1 MKKLFLGTDVG
12 STTVKIV
19 CLDEENNVLYSVYQR
34 HFSNVRETSKELFED
49 FFAYIEKR
57 FNEEISFK
65 ISVTGS
71 GGMGVAKWI
80 DVDFVQEVIA
90 CIKAI
95 ETVIPETDVA
105 IELGGEDAKITYL
118 KNGME
123 QRMNGSCAGGTG
135 AFVDQIASLLDTDAM
150 GLNELAKGYD
160 TIYPIASR
168 CGVFAKT
175 DIQPLVNEGVK
186 KENIA
191 VSVFQA
197 VVNQT
202 ITGLACGKKI
212 TGKVAFLGGPLFF
225 LSELRKRFIETLK
238 LEKEDIIFPENSQLF
253 VARGACILS
262 RENKKEFTLKELKE
276 KIAILDNKGLPETM
290 TLPPLFANEEEEKEF
305 FQRHEKEKIEKID
318 IENYSGDA
326 YLGIDA
332 GSTTIKLVLI
342 SENNEILYSHYSHNK
357 GNPLDNILNNLG
369 DLYSKMGDRVTIKG
383 SCVTGYGENLIKSAL
398 KVDMGIVETMA
409 HYRGAKHFSPDVD
422 FILDIGGQD
431 MKCLKI
437 KDGVITS
444 ILLNEACSSGCG
456 SFLETFAG
464 SLGLSIQEFAE
475 LGMKSKSPSDLGTR
489 CTVFMNSKVKQ
500 AQKDGADVG
509 DISAGLS
516 YSVVKN
522 TLFKVI
528 KMKNKEELG
537 QKIVVQGGTF
547 LNNCVLRAFELISE
561 RDVVRPNIAGLMGA
575 FGASL
580 LAKEYAKENNL
591 EKSSLLSLQ
600 DINGF
605 STTTNLT
612 RCGICGNNCLLT
624 IHKFQ
629 NGERFI
635 SGNRCERPLGNKKKE
650 DVPNMFEYKYN
661 RLFNYTPLEP
671 SKATRGEIG
680 IPRVLN
686 IYDSYPFWFTL
697 LTKLGFRVIISDDSS
712 KKLYEKGMDTI
723 SSDSICYPAK
733 MVHGHIINLIEKGIK
748 TIFYPCV
755 IFEEKESKKAQNQ
768 FNCPIVISYPEVIK
782 NNLDILKEKKV
793 EMMIPFFSMASK
805 EVLYKTV
812 SEEFKKYGV
821 SRKEAEIAVDAAW
834 EERYNFRRDMQNKA
848 KEVMDYLEKTGKT
861 GIVVCG
867 RPYHNDK
874 EIHHGIPNI
883 INSFG
888 IAVLTGDAV
897 ASLTELEEGL
907 RVIDQWTYHSR
918 LYRAATFVGKH
929 PNLELVE
936 LNSFSCGLDAVTTDQ
951 VEEILSNYGK
961 VHTILK
967 IDEVS
972 NMGAVKIRIRSLLA
986 ALADKKRAL
995 KKIVKKKI
1003 EYRKNQFTKK
1013 MKEEYTIL
1021 APQMSPIHFGLIKD
1035 AFKSEGYNLEIL
1047 EETKEALNTGLQY
1060 VNNDACYPSI
1070 LVIGELI
1077 QALKSGKYDVNRTA
1091 VMISQTGGSCRA
1103 TNYVGFLKKALRD
1116 SGFANVPV
1124 LSLNAVGYEKQEGFK
1139 LTPKLIHKT
1148 MMAVSYGDIL
1158 MKLLYHIRPYET
1170 IKGITNKIF
1179 DRWYEDVKPNIRNGK
1194 LLQFRNNLNRIVDEF
1209 SYIKTTGEQKIRVGV
1224 VGEILVKF
1232 SPFANNHIVDFIES
1246 EGGEARTS
1254 SLMSFINYCIY
1265 SDNFLK
1271 ERFKGKMATLQTKA
1285 ALALTGFY
1293 TGFVNR
1299 ALARCE
1305 RFKKEDFIGNIADKT
1320 SKFIS
1325 IGHQSGEGWFLMG
1338 EMIELIEHGVPNI
1351 VCVQPFG
1358 CLPNH
1363 ITGKGM
1369 IKRLKESYSYSNI
1382 VSIDYDPA
1390 YSEVNQIN
1398 RIKLMLSVAKKN
1410 LLENKK

>member
-1 MKKLFLGTDVG
+1 MKKLFVGTDVG

-19 CLDEENNVLYSVYQR
+19 CLDEADNVIYSVYQR
-34 HFSNVRETSKELFED
+34 HFSNVRETSKKLFED
-49 FFAYIEKR
+49 FFACIEKTYGTDV
-57 FNEEISFK
+57 NFK
-65 ISVTGS
+65 ISITGS
-71 GGMGVAKWI
+71 GGLGVSKWI

-118 KNGME
+118 KNDME

-135 AFVDQIASLLDTDAM
+135 AFVDQIASLLDTDAL

-175 DIQPLVNEGVK
+175 DIQPLINEGVR

-225 LSELRKRFIETLK
+225 LSELRKRFIEILK
-238 LEKEDIIFPENSQLF
+238 LTPKNIIFPEDSQLF
-253 VARGACILS
+253 VAQGACILS
-262 RENKKEFTLKELKE
+262 KENTREFSFEELK
-276 KIAILDNKGLPETM
+276 NKTSVLENQGLPETM
-290 TLPPLFANEEEEKEF
+290 SLPPLFKDENELKEF
-305 FQRHEKEKIEKID
+305 MERHDKETVNSRDLESY
-318 IENYSGDA
+318 EGNA

-332 GSTTIKLVLI
+332 GSTTIKLVLV
-342 SENNEILYSHYSHNK
+342 SEENEILFSYYSHNK
-357 GNPLDNILNNLG
+357 GNPLDNIIATLKM
-369 DLYSKMGDRVTIKG
+369 LYSKISDKINIRS
-383 SCVTGYGENLIKSAL
+383 SCVTGYGENLIKAAL
-398 KVDMGIVETMA
+398 NVDVGIVETMA
-409 HYRGAKHFSPDVD
+409 HYKGAKFFSPDVD

-437 KDGVITS
+437 NDGVITS

-464 SLGLSIQEFAE
+464 SLGMKIQEFAE
-475 LGMKSKSPSDLGTR
+475 LGMKAKNPSDLGTR

-528 KMKNKEELG
+528 KMKNKEEFG
-537 QKIVVQGGTF
+537 NKIVVQGGTF

-561 RDVVRPNIAGLMGA
+561 REAVRPNIAGLMGA
-575 FGASL
+575 FGAALIS
-580 LAKEYAKENNL
+580 KEYAEEHAL
-591 EKSSLLSLQ
+591 QKSSLLSRQ
-600 DINGF
+600 DLNGF
-605 STTTNLT
+605 SVSTNLT

-629 NGERFI
+629 KGERFI
-635 SGNRCERPLGNKKKE
+635 SGNRCERPLGKVKT
-650 DVPNMFEYKYN
+650 DSAPNMFEYKYN
-661 RLFNYTPLEP
+661 RLFNYKPLEL
-671 SKATRGEIG
+671 SKAVRGEIG

-712 KKLYEKGMDTI
+712 KKLYEKGIDTI

-733 MVHGHIINLIEKGIK
+733 MVHGHIINLIEKGVK

-755 IFEEKESKKAQNQ
+755 IFEEKEDKKAQNQ

-782 NNLDILKEKKV
+782 NNLDILKEKNIN
-793 EMMIPFFSMASK
+793 MMIPFFSMASK

-812 SEEFKKYGV
+812 YEEFEKFGV
-821 SRKEAEIAVDAAW
+821 DRKEVEEAVDAAW

-848 KEVMDYLEKTGKT
+848 KEVMEWLEETGKT
-861 GIVVCG
+861 GIVLCG

-897 ASLTELEEGL
+897 ASLTSLEDGL

-951 VEEILSNYGK
+951 VQEILSNYGK
-961 VHTILK
+961 VHTLLK

-972 NMGAVKIRIRSLLA
+972 NMGAVRIRIRSLLA
-986 ALADKKRAL
+986 ALQDKKKAV
-995 KKIVKKKI
+995 KKIVKDKI
-1003 EYRKNQFTKK
+1003 EYRKNLFTKK

-1021 APQMSPIHFGLIKD
+1021 APQMSPIHFGLLKD
-1035 AFKSEGYNLEIL
+1035 AFGAEGYRLEVL
-1047 EETKEALNTGLQY
+1047 EETKEALNTGLQF

-1077 QALKSGKYDVNRTA
+1077 SALKSGKYNIHKTA
-1091 VMISQTGGSCRA
+1091 VLISQTGGSCRA
-1103 TNYVGFLKKALRD
+1103 TNYIGFLKKALRD

-1124 LSLNAVGYEKQEGFK
+1124 LSLNSMGYEAQEGFK
-1139 LTPKLIHKT
+1139 ITFKLAHKVL
-1148 MMAVSYGDIL
+1148 MAVSYGDIL
-1158 MKLLYHIRPYET
+1158 MKLLYHVRPYEK

-1179 DRWYEDVKPNIRNGK
+1179 EKWYEDVRENIRNGK
-1194 LLQFRNNLNRIVDEF
+1194 LLQFKKNLDNIVKDF
-1209 SYIKTTGEQKIRVGV
+1209 SEIAVTAEQKIKVGV

-1232 SPFANNHIVDFIES
+1232 SPFANNHIIDFIES

-1254 SLMSFINYCIY
+1254 SLMSFVNYCIY
-1265 SDNFLK
+1265 SDKFIQ
-1271 ERFKGKMATLQTKA
+1271 ERFYGKLAGIKAKA
-1285 ALALTGFY
+1285 ALAVTGFY

-1299 ALARCE
+1299 ALSRSE
-1305 RFKKEDFIGNIADKT
+1305 RFKQEDFIGKIADKT
-1320 SKFIS
+1320 SKYIS
-1325 IGHQSGEGWFLMG
+1325 IGHQSGEGWFLLG
-1338 EMIELIEHGVPNI
+1338 EMIELIEYGVPNI

-1369 IKRLKESYSYSNI
+1369 IKKLKEEYSHSNI

-1410 LLENKK
+1410 LLTQKL

>member
-1 MKKLFLGTDVG
+1 MKKLFVGTDVG

-19 CLDEENNVLYSVYQR
+19 CLDEADNVIYSVYQR
-34 HFSNVRETSKELFED
+34 HFSNVRETSKKLFED
-49 FFAYIEKR
+49 FFAYIEKTYGTDV
-57 FNEEISFK
+57 NFK
-65 ISVTGS
+65 ISITGS
-71 GGMGVAKWI
+71 GGLGVSKWI

-118 KNGME
+118 KNDME

-135 AFVDQIASLLDTDAM
+135 AFVDQIASLLDTDAS

-175 DIQPLVNEGVK
+175 DIQPLINEGVR

-238 LEKEDIIFPENSQLF
+238 LTPENIIFPEDSQLF
-253 VARGACILS
+253 VAQGACILS
-262 RENKKEFTLKELKE
+262 KENTREFSFEELKN
-276 KIAILDNKGLPETM
+276 KIAVLENQGLPETM
-290 TLPPLFANEEEEKEF
+290 SLPPLFKDENELKEF
-305 FQRHEKEKIEKID
+305 MERHDKETVNSRDLESY
-318 IENYSGDA
+318 EGNA

-332 GSTTIKLVLI
+332 GSTTIKLVLV
-342 SENNEILYSHYSHNK
+342 SEENEILFSYYSHNK
-357 GNPLDNILNNLG
+357 GNPLDNIIATLKM
-369 DLYSKMGDRVTIKG
+369 LYSKISDKINIRS
-383 SCVTGYGENLIKSAL
+383 SCVTGYGENLIKAAL
-398 KVDMGIVETMA
+398 NVDVGIVETMA
-409 HYRGAKHFSPDVD
+409 HYKGAKFFSPDVD

-464 SLGLSIQEFAE
+464 SLGMKIQEFAE
-475 LGMKSKSPSDLGTR
+475 LGMKAKNPSDLGTR

-528 KMKNKEELG
+528 KMKNKEEFG
-537 QKIVVQGGTF
+537 NKIVVQGGTF

-561 RDVVRPNIAGLMGA
+561 RKAVRPNIAGLMGA
-575 FGASL
+575 FGAALIS
-580 LAKEYAKENNL
+580 KEYAE
-591 EKSSLLSLQ
+591 EHEIQKSSLLSRQ
-600 DINGF
+600 DLNGF
-605 STTTNLT
+605 SVSTNLT

-635 SGNRCERPLGNKKKE
+635 SGNRCERPLGKVKT
-650 DVPNMFEYKYN
+650 DSAPNMFEYKYN
-661 RLFNYTPLEP
+661 RLFNYKPLEL
-671 SKATRGEIG
+671 SKAVRGEIG

-712 KKLYEKGMDTI
+712 KKLYEKGIDTI

-733 MVHGHIINLIEKGIK
+733 MVHGHIINLIEKGVK

-755 IFEEKESKKAQNQ
+755 IFEEKEDKKAQNQ

-782 NNLDILKEKKV
+782 NNLDILKEKNIN
-793 EMMIPFFSMASK
+793 MMIPFFSMASK

-812 SEEFKKYGV
+812 YEEFEKFGV
-821 SRKEAEIAVDAAW
+821 DRKEVEEAVDAAW

-848 KEVMDYLEKTGKT
+848 KEVMAWLKETGKT
-861 GIVVCG
+861 GIVLCG

-897 ASLTELEEGL
+897 ASLTSLEDGL

-951 VEEILSNYGK
+951 VQEILSNYGK
-961 VHTILK
+961 VHTLLK

-972 NMGAVKIRIRSLLA
+972 NMGAVRIRIRSLLA
-986 ALADKKRAL
+986 ALQDKKKAVQ
-995 KKIVKKKI
+995 KIVKNKI
-1003 EYRKNQFTKK
+1003 EYRKNLFTKK

-1021 APQMSPIHFGLIKD
+1021 APQMSPIHFGLLKD
-1035 AFKSEGYNLEIL
+1035 AFGAEGYRLEVL
-1047 EETKEALNTGLQY
+1047 EETKEALNTGLQF

-1077 QALKSGKYDVNRTA
+1077 SALKSGKYNIHKTA
-1091 VMISQTGGSCRA
+1091 VLISQTGGSCRA
-1103 TNYVGFLKKALRD
+1103 TNYIGFLKKALRD

-1124 LSLNAVGYEKQEGFK
+1124 LSLNSMGYEAQEGFK
-1139 LTPKLIHKT
+1139 ITFKLAHKVL
-1148 MMAVSYGDIL
+1148 MAVSYGDIL
-1158 MKLLYHIRPYET
+1158 MKLLYRVRPYEK
-1170 IKGITNKIF
+1170 IKGVTNKIF
-1179 DRWYEDVKPNIRNGK
+1179 EKWYEDVRENIRNGK
-1194 LLQFRNNLNRIVDEF
+1194 LLQFRKNLDNIVKDF
-1209 SYIKTTGEQKIRVGV
+1209 SEIAVTAEQKIRVGV

-1232 SPFANNHIVDFIES
+1232 SPFANNHLVDFIES

-1254 SLMSFINYCIY
+1254 SLMSFVNYCIY
-1265 SDNFLK
+1265 SDKFIQ
-1271 ERFKGKMATLQTKA
+1271 ERFYGKLAGLKAKA
-1285 ALALTGFY
+1285 ALAVTGFY

-1299 ALARCE
+1299 ALSRCE
-1305 RFKKEDFIGNIADKT
+1305 RFKQEDFIGKIADKT
-1320 SKFIS
+1320 SKYIS
-1325 IGHQSGEGWFLMG
+1325 IGHQSGEGWFLLG

-1369 IKRLKESYSYSNI
+1369 IKKLKEEYSHSNI
-1382 VSIDYDPA
+1382 ISIDYDPA

-1410 LLENKK
+1410 LLTQKL

>member
-1 MKKLFLGTDVG
+1 MKKLFVGTDVG

-19 CLDEENNVLYSVYQR
+19 CLDEADNVIYSVYQR
-34 HFSNVRETSKELFED
+34 HFSNVRETSKKLFED
-49 FFAYIEKR
+49 FFACIEKTYGTDV
-57 FNEEISFK
+57 NFK
-65 ISVTGS
+65 INITGS
-71 GGMGVAKWI
+71 GGLGVSKWI

-118 KNGME
+118 KNDME

-135 AFVDQIASLLDTDAM
+135 AFVDQIASLLDTDAS

-175 DIQPLVNEGVK
+175 DIQPLINEGVR

-238 LEKEDIIFPENSQLF
+238 LTPENIIFPEDSQLF
-253 VARGACILS
+253 VAQGACILS
-262 RENKKEFTLKELKE
+262 KENTREFSFEELKN
-276 KIAILDNKGLPETM
+276 KISVLENQGLPETM
-290 TLPPLFANEEEEKEF
+290 SLPPLFKDENELKEF
-305 FQRHEKEKIEKID
+305 MERHDKETVNSRDLESY
-318 IENYSGDA
+318 EGNA

-332 GSTTIKLVLI
+332 GSTTIKLVLV
-342 SENNEILYSHYSHNK
+342 SEENEILFSYYSHNK
-357 GNPLDNILNNLG
+357 GNPLDNIIATLKM
-369 DLYSKMGDRVTIKG
+369 LYSKISDKINIRS
-383 SCVTGYGENLIKSAL
+383 SCVTGYGENLIKAAL
-398 KVDMGIVETMA
+398 NVDVGIVETMA
-409 HYRGAKHFSPDVD
+409 HYKGAKFFSPDVD

-437 KDGVITS
+437 NDGVITS

-464 SLGLSIQEFAE
+464 SLGMKIQEFAE
-475 LGMKSKSPSDLGTR
+475 LGMKAKNPSDLGTR

-528 KMKNKEELG
+528 KMKNKEEFG
-537 QKIVVQGGTF
+537 NKIVVQGGTF

-561 RDVVRPNIAGLMGA
+561 REAVRPNIAGLMGA
-575 FGASL
+575 FGAALIS
-580 LAKEYAKENNL
+580 KEYAEEHAL
-591 EKSSLLSLQ
+591 QKSSLLSRQ
-600 DINGF
+600 DLNGF
-605 STTTNLT
+605 SVSTNLT

-635 SGNRCERPLGNKKKE
+635 SGNRCERPLGKVKT
-650 DVPNMFEYKYN
+650 DSAPNMFEYKYN
-661 RLFNYTPLEP
+661 RLFNYKPLEL
-671 SKATRGEIG
+671 SKAVRGEIG

-712 KKLYEKGMDTI
+712 KKLYEKGIDTI

-733 MVHGHIINLIEKGIK
+733 MVHGHIINLIEKGVK

-755 IFEEKESKKAQNQ
+755 IFEEKEDKKAQNQ

-782 NNLDILKEKKV
+782 NNLDILKEKNIN
-793 EMMIPFFSMASK
+793 MMIPFFSMASK

-812 SEEFKKYGV
+812 YEEFEKFGV
-821 SRKEAEIAVDAAW
+821 DRREVEEAVDAAW

-848 KEVMDYLEKTGKT
+848 KEVMEWLKETGKI
-861 GIVVCG
+861 GIVLCG

-897 ASLTELEEGL
+897 ASLTSLEDGL

-951 VEEILSNYGK
+951 VQEILSNYGK
-961 VHTILK
+961 VHTLLK

-972 NMGAVKIRIRSLLA
+972 NMGAVRIRIRSLLA
-986 ALADKKRAL
+986 ALQDKKKAVQ
-995 KKIVKKKI
+995 KIVKNKI
-1003 EYRKNQFTKK
+1003 EYRKNLFTKK

-1021 APQMSPIHFGLIKD
+1021 APQMSPIHFGLLKD
-1035 AFKSEGYNLEIL
+1035 AFGAEGYKLEVL
-1047 EETKEALNTGLQY
+1047 EETKEALDTGLQF

-1077 QALKSGKYDVNRTA
+1077 SALKSGKYNIHKTA
-1091 VMISQTGGSCRA
+1091 VLISQTGGSCRA
-1103 TNYVGFLKKALRD
+1103 TNYIGFLKKALRD

-1124 LSLNAVGYEKQEGFK
+1124 LSLNSMGYEAQEGFK
-1139 LTPKLIHKT
+1139 ITVKLAHKVL
-1148 MMAVSYGDIL
+1148 MAVSYGDIL
-1158 MKLLYHIRPYET
+1158 MKLLYHVRPYEK

-1179 DRWYEDVKPNIRNGK
+1179 EKWYEAVRGNIRNGK
-1194 LLQFRNNLNRIVDEF
+1194 LLQFRKNLNDIVKDF
-1209 SYIKTTGEQKIRVGV
+1209 SEIAVTAEQKIRVGV

-1232 SPFANNHIVDFIES
+1232 SPFANNHLVDFIES

-1254 SLMSFINYCIY
+1254 SLMSFVNYCIY
-1265 SDNFLK
+1265 SEKFIQ
-1271 ERFKGKMATLQTKA
+1271 ERFYGKFAGIKAKA
-1285 ALALTGFY
+1285 ALAVTGFY

-1299 ALARCE
+1299 ALSRCE
-1305 RFKKEDFIGNIADKT
+1305 RFKQEDFIEKVADKT
-1320 SKFIS
+1320 SKYIS
-1325 IGHQSGEGWFLMG
+1325 IGHQSGEGWFLLG

-1369 IKRLKESYSYSNI
+1369 IKKLKEEYSHSNI

-1410 LLENKK
+1410 LLTQKL

>member
-19 CLDEENNVLYSVYQR
+19 CLDEEDNILYSVYQR
-34 HFSNVRETSKELFED
+34 HFSNVRETSKKLFED
-49 FFAYIEKR
+49 FFAYIEEK
-57 FNEEISFK
+57 FGSDLSFK
-65 ISVTGS
+65 MSVTGS
-71 GGMGVAKWI
+71 GGLGVAKWI

-105 IELGGEDAKITYL
+105 IELGGEDAKITFL
-118 KNGME
+118 KNDME

-135 AFVDQIASLLDTDAM
+135 AFVDQIASLLDTDAK
-150 GLNELAKGYD
+150 GLNELAKNYD

-238 LEKEDIIFPENSQLF
+238 LEKENIIFPENSQLF

-262 RENKKEFTLKELKE
+262 KENKKEFTLGELKD
-276 KIAILDNKGLPETM
+276 KIIVLDNKGLPETM
-290 TLPPLFANEEEEKEF
+290 ILPPLFENEEEVKKF
-305 FQRHEKEKIEKID
+305 FARHNKEKIENID
-318 IENYSGDA
+318 IENYKGDA

-357 GNPLDNILNNLG
+357 GNPLDNILNNLRE
-369 DLYSKMGDRVTIKG
+369 LYSKIGDRIKIKG

-398 KVDMGIVETMA
+398 KVDVGVVETMA
-409 HYRGAKHFSPDVD
+409 HYRGAKYFSPDVD

-475 LGMKSKSPSDLGTR
+475 LGMKSKAPSDLGTR

-561 RDVVRPNIAGLMGA
+561 REAIRPNIAGLMGA

-580 LAKEYAKENNL
+580 IAKEYAQENSL
-591 EKSSLLSLQ
+591 EKSSILSLQ

-605 STTTNLT
+605 STITNLT

-635 SGNRCERPLGNKKKE
+635 SGNRCERPLANKKKE

-661 RLFNYTPLEP
+661 RLFNYIPLEP
-671 SKATRGEIG
+671 SKAIRGEIG

-733 MVHGHIINLIEKGIK
+733 MVHGHIINLIEKGVK

-782 NNLDILKEKKV
+782 NNLDILKEKNI
-793 EMMIPFFSMASK
+793 EMMIPFFSMANK

-812 SEEFKKYGV
+812 FEEFKKYGV
-821 SRKEAEIAVDAAW
+821 TRKEVEIAVNEAW

-848 KEVMDYLEKTGKT
+848 KEVMNYLKNTGKT
-861 GIVVCG
+861 GIVICG

-897 ASLTELEEGL
+897 ASLTEIEDGL

-929 PNLELVE
+929 QNLELVE

-986 ALADKKRAL
+986 ALSDKKKAL

-1003 EYRKNQFTKK
+1003 EYRKNLFTKK

-1077 QALKSGKYDVNRTA
+1077 QALKSGKYDTKRTA

-1103 TNYVGFLKKALRD
+1103 TNYIGFLKKALID

-1148 MMAVSYGDIL
+1148 MIAVSYGDIL

-1170 IKGITNKIF
+1170 VKGITNKIF
-1179 DRWYEDVKPNIRNGK
+1179 ERWYEDVKPNIRNGK
-1194 LLQFRNNLNRIVDEF
+1194 LLQFRNNLNKIVDEF

-1232 SPFANNHIVDFIES
+1232 SPFANNHLIDFIES

-1265 SDNFLK
+1265 SETFLK
-1271 ERFKGKMATLQTKA
+1271 ERFKGRISALQTK
-1285 ALALTGFY
+1285 LALGVTEFY

-1305 RFKKEDFIGNIADKT
+1305 RFKKEDFIENIANKT

-1325 IGHQSGEGWFLMG
+1325 IGNQSGEGWFLMG
-1338 EMIELIEHGVPNI
+1338 EMIEFLEHGVPNI

-1369 IKRLKESYSYSNI
+1369 IKRLKENYSYSNI

-1410 LLENKK
+1410 LL

>member
-1 MKKLFLGTDVG
+1 MKKLFVGTDVG

-19 CLDEENNVLYSVYQR
+19 CLDEADNVIYSVYQR
-34 HFSNVRETSKELFED
+34 HFSNVRETSKKLFED
-49 FFAYIEKR
+49 FFACIEKTYGTDV
-57 FNEEISFK
+57 NFK
-65 ISVTGS
+65 ISITGS
-71 GGMGVAKWI
+71 GGLGVSKWI

-118 KNGME
+118 KNDME

-135 AFVDQIASLLDTDAM
+135 AFVDQIASLLDTDAS

-175 DIQPLVNEGVK
+175 DIQPLINEGVR

-238 LEKEDIIFPENSQLF
+238 LTPENIIFPEDSQLF
-253 VARGACILS
+253 VAQGACILS
-262 RENKKEFTLKELKE
+262 KENTREFSFEELKN
-276 KIAILDNKGLPETM
+276 KISVLENQGLPETM
-290 TLPPLFANEEEEKEF
+290 SLPPLFKDENELKEF
-305 FQRHEKEKIEKID
+305 MERHDKETVNSRDLESY
-318 IENYSGDA
+318 EGNA

-332 GSTTIKLVLI
+332 GSTTIKLVLV
-342 SENNEILYSHYSHNK
+342 SEENEILFSYYSHNK
-357 GNPLDNILNNLG
+357 GNPLDNIIATLKM
-369 DLYSKMGDRVTIKG
+369 LYSKISDKINIRS
-383 SCVTGYGENLIKSAL
+383 SCVTGYGENLIKAAL
-398 KVDMGIVETMA
+398 NVDVGIVETMA
-409 HYRGAKHFSPDVD
+409 HYKGAKFFSPDVD

-464 SLGLSIQEFAE
+464 SLGMKIQEFAE
-475 LGMKSKSPSDLGTR
+475 LGMKAKNPSDLGTR

-528 KMKNKEELG
+528 KMKNKEEFG
-537 QKIVVQGGTF
+537 NKIVVQGGTF

-561 RDVVRPNIAGLMGA
+561 REAVRPNIAGLMGA
-575 FGASL
+575 FGAALIS
-580 LAKEYAKENNL
+580 KEYAEEHAL
-591 EKSSLLSLQ
+591 QKSSLLSRQ
-600 DINGF
+600 DLNGF
-605 STTTNLT
+605 SVSTNLT

-635 SGNRCERPLGNKKKE
+635 SGNRCERPLGKVKT
-650 DVPNMFEYKYN
+650 DSAPNMFEYKYN
-661 RLFNYTPLEP
+661 RLFNYKPLEL
-671 SKATRGEIG
+671 SKAVRGEIG

-712 KKLYEKGMDTI
+712 KKLYEKGIDTI

-733 MVHGHIINLIEKGIK
+733 MVHGHIINLIEKGVK

-755 IFEEKESKKAQNQ
+755 IFEEKEDKKAQNQ

-782 NNLDILKEKKV
+782 NNLDILKEKNIN
-793 EMMIPFFSMASK
+793 MMIPFFSMASK

-812 SEEFKKYGV
+812 YEEFEKFGV
-821 SRKEAEIAVDAAW
+821 DRKEVEEAVDAAW

-848 KEVMDYLEKTGKT
+848 KEVMEWLEETGKT
-861 GIVVCG
+861 GIVLCG

-897 ASLTELEEGL
+897 ASLTSLEDGL

-951 VEEILSNYGK
+951 VQEILSNYGK
-961 VHTILK
+961 VHTLLK

-972 NMGAVKIRIRSLLA
+972 NMGAVRIRIRSLLA
-986 ALADKKRAL
+986 ALQDKKKAV
-995 KKIVKKKI
+995 KKIVKDKI
-1003 EYRKNQFTKK
+1003 EYRKNLFTKK

-1021 APQMSPIHFGLIKD
+1021 APQMSPIHFGLLKD
-1035 AFKSEGYNLEIL
+1035 AFGAEGYRLEVL
-1047 EETKEALNTGLQY
+1047 EETKEALNTGLQF

-1077 QALKSGKYDVNRTA
+1077 SALKSGKYNIHKTA
-1091 VMISQTGGSCRA
+1091 VLISQTGGSCRA
-1103 TNYVGFLKKALRD
+1103 TNYIGFLKKALKD

-1124 LSLNAVGYEKQEGFK
+1124 LSLNSMGYEAQEGFK
-1139 LTPKLIHKT
+1139 ITFKLAHKVL
-1148 MMAVSYGDIL
+1148 MAVSYGDIL
-1158 MKLLYHIRPYET
+1158 MKLLYHVRPYEK

-1179 DRWYEDVKPNIRNGK
+1179 EKWYEDVRENIRNGK
-1194 LLQFRNNLNRIVDEF
+1194 LLQFKKNLDNIVKDF
-1209 SYIKTTGEQKIRVGV
+1209 SEIAVTAEQKIKVGV

-1232 SPFANNHIVDFIES
+1232 SPFANNHIIDFIES

-1254 SLMSFINYCIY
+1254 SLMSFVNYCIY
-1265 SDNFLK
+1265 SDKFIQ
-1271 ERFKGKMATLQTKA
+1271 ERFYGKLAGIKAKA
-1285 ALALTGFY
+1285 ALAVTGFY

-1299 ALARCE
+1299 ALSRSE
-1305 RFKKEDFIGNIADKT
+1305 RFKQEDFIGKIADKT
-1320 SKFIS
+1320 SKYIS
-1325 IGHQSGEGWFLMG
+1325 IGHQSGEGWFLLG
-1338 EMIELIEHGVPNI
+1338 EMIELIEYGVPNI

-1369 IKRLKESYSYSNI
+1369 IKKLKEEYSHSNI

-1410 LLENKK
+1410 LLTQKL

>member
-135 AFVDQIASLLDTDAM
+135 AFVDQIASLLDTDAI

-262 RENKKEFTLKELKE
+262 RENKKEFTLGELKE

-290 TLPPLFANEEEEKEF
+290 TLPPLFADEEEEKEF

-318 IENYSGDA
+318 IEDYSGDA

-357 GNPLDNILNNLG
+357 GNPLDNILNNLR

-580 LAKEYAKENNL
+580 LAKEYAEENQL

-848 KEVMDYLEKTGKT
+848 KEVMAYLEKTGKT

-897 ASLTELEEGL
+897 ASLTELEDGL

-986 ALADKKRAL
+986 ALSDKKRAL

-1209 SYIKTTGEQKIRVGV
+1209 SYIKTTGEQKIKVGV

-1410 LLENKK
+1410 LLENKQ

>member
-1 MKKLFLGTDVG
+1 MKKLFVGTDVG

-19 CLDEENNVLYSVYQR
+19 CLDEADNVIYSVYQR
-34 HFSNVRETSKELFED
+34 HFSNVRETSKKLFED
-49 FFAYIEKR
+49 FFACIEKTYGTDV
-57 FNEEISFK
+57 NFK
-65 ISVTGS
+65 ISITGS
-71 GGMGVAKWI
+71 GGLGVSKWI

-118 KNGME
+118 KNDME

-135 AFVDQIASLLDTDAM
+135 AFVDQIASLLDTDAS

-175 DIQPLVNEGVK
+175 DIQPLINEGVR

-238 LEKEDIIFPENSQLF
+238 LTPENIIFPEDSQLF
-253 VARGACILS
+253 VAQGACILS
-262 RENKKEFTLKELKE
+262 KENTREFSFEELKN
-276 KIAILDNKGLPETM
+276 KISVLENQGLPETM
-290 TLPPLFANEEEEKEF
+290 SLPPLFKDENELKEF
-305 FQRHEKEKIEKID
+305 MERHDKETVNSRDLESY
-318 IENYSGDA
+318 EGNA

-332 GSTTIKLVLI
+332 GSTTIKLVLV
-342 SENNEILYSHYSHNK
+342 SEENEILFSYYSHNK
-357 GNPLDNILNNLG
+357 GNPLDNIIATLKM
-369 DLYSKMGDRVTIKG
+369 LYSKISDKINIRS
-383 SCVTGYGENLIKSAL
+383 SCVTGYGENLIKAAL
-398 KVDMGIVETMA
+398 NVDVGIVETMA
-409 HYRGAKHFSPDVD
+409 HYKGAKFFSPDVD

-437 KDGVITS
+437 NDGVITS

-464 SLGLSIQEFAE
+464 SLGMKIQEFAE
-475 LGMKSKSPSDLGTR
+475 LGMKAKNPSDLGTR

-528 KMKNKEELG
+528 KMKNKEEFG
-537 QKIVVQGGTF
+537 NKIVVQGGTF

-561 RDVVRPNIAGLMGA
+561 REAVRPNIAGLMGA
-575 FGASL
+575 FGAALIS
-580 LAKEYAKENNL
+580 KEYAEEHAL
-591 EKSSLLSLQ
+591 QKSSLLSRQ
-600 DINGF
+600 DLNGF
-605 STTTNLT
+605 SVSTNLT

-635 SGNRCERPLGNKKKE
+635 SGNRCERPLGKVKT
-650 DVPNMFEYKYN
+650 DSAPNMFEYKYN
-661 RLFNYTPLEP
+661 RLFNYKPLEL
-671 SKATRGEIG
+671 SKAVRGEIG

-712 KKLYEKGMDTI
+712 KKLYEKGIDTI

-733 MVHGHIINLIEKGIK
+733 MVHGHIINLIEKGVK

-755 IFEEKESKKAQNQ
+755 IFEEKEDKKAQNQ

-782 NNLDILKEKKV
+782 NNLDILKEKNIN
-793 EMMIPFFSMASK
+793 MIIPFFSMASK

-812 SEEFKKYGV
+812 YEEFEKFGV
-821 SRKEAEIAVDAAW
+821 DRKEVEEAVDAAW

-848 KEVMDYLEKTGKT
+848 KEVMEWLEETGKT
-861 GIVVCG
+861 GIILCG

-897 ASLTELEEGL
+897 ASLTSLEDGL

-951 VEEILSNYGK
+951 VQEILSNYGK
-961 VHTILK
+961 VHTLLK

-972 NMGAVKIRIRSLLA
+972 NMGAVRIRIRSLLA
-986 ALADKKRAL
+986 ALQDKKKAV
-995 KKIVKKKI
+995 KKIVKDKI
-1003 EYRKNQFTKK
+1003 EYRKNLFTKK

-1021 APQMSPIHFGLIKD
+1021 APQMSPIHFGLLKD
-1035 AFKSEGYNLEIL
+1035 AFGAEGYRLEVL
-1047 EETKEALNTGLQY
+1047 EETKEALNTGLQF

-1077 QALKSGKYDVNRTA
+1077 SALKSGKYNIHKTA
-1091 VMISQTGGSCRA
+1091 VLISQTGGSCRA
-1103 TNYVGFLKKALRD
+1103 TNYIGFLKKALKD

-1124 LSLNAVGYEKQEGFK
+1124 LSLNSMGYEAQEGFK
-1139 LTPKLIHKT
+1139 ITFKLAHKVL
-1148 MMAVSYGDIL
+1148 MAVSYGDIL
-1158 MKLLYHIRPYET
+1158 MKLLYHVRPYEK

-1179 DRWYEDVKPNIRNGK
+1179 EKWYEDVRENIRNGK
-1194 LLQFRNNLNRIVDEF
+1194 LLQFKKNLDNIVKDF
-1209 SYIKTTGEQKIRVGV
+1209 SEIAVTAEQKIKVGV

-1232 SPFANNHIVDFIES
+1232 SPFANNHIIDFIES

-1254 SLMSFINYCIY
+1254 SLMSFVNYCIY
-1265 SDNFLK
+1265 SDKFIQ
-1271 ERFKGKMATLQTKA
+1271 ERFYGKLAGIKAKA
-1285 ALALTGFY
+1285 ALAVTGFY

-1299 ALARCE
+1299 ALSRSE
-1305 RFKKEDFIGNIADKT
+1305 RFKQEDFIGKIADKT
-1320 SKFIS
+1320 SKYIS
-1325 IGHQSGEGWFLMG
+1325 IGHQSGEGWFLLG
-1338 EMIELIEHGVPNI
+1338 EMIEFIEYGVPNI

-1369 IKRLKESYSYSNI
+1369 IKKLKEEYSHSNI

-1410 LLENKK
+1410 LLTQKL

>member
-1 MKKLFLGTDVG
+1 MKKLFVGTDVG

-19 CLDEENNVLYSVYQR
+19 CLDEADNVIYSVYQR
-34 HFSNVRETSKELFED
+34 HFSNVRETSKKLFED
-49 FFAYIEKR
+49 FFACIEKTYGTDV
-57 FNEEISFK
+57 NFK
-65 ISVTGS
+65 ISITGS
-71 GGMGVAKWI
+71 GGLGVSKWI

-118 KNGME
+118 KNDME

-135 AFVDQIASLLDTDAM
+135 AFVDQIASLLDTDAS

-175 DIQPLVNEGVK
+175 DIQPLINEGVR

-238 LEKEDIIFPENSQLF
+238 LTPENIIFPEDSQLF
-253 VARGACILS
+253 VAQGACILS
-262 RENKKEFTLKELKE
+262 KENTREFSFKELKN
-276 KIAILDNKGLPETM
+276 KISVLENQGLPETM
-290 TLPPLFANEEEEKEF
+290 SLPPLFKDENELKEF
-305 FQRHEKEKIEKID
+305 MERHDKETVNSRDLESY
-318 IENYSGDA
+318 EGNA

-332 GSTTIKLVLI
+332 GSTTIKLVLV
-342 SENNEILYSHYSHNK
+342 SEENEILFSYYSHNK
-357 GNPLDNILNNLG
+357 GNPLDNIIATLKM
-369 DLYSKMGDRVTIKG
+369 LYSKISDKINIRS
-383 SCVTGYGENLIKSAL
+383 SCVTGYGENLIKAAL
-398 KVDMGIVETMA
+398 NVDVGIVETMA
-409 HYRGAKHFSPDVD
+409 HYKGAKFFSPDVD

-437 KDGVITS
+437 NDGVITS

-464 SLGLSIQEFAE
+464 SLGMKIQEFAE
-475 LGMKSKSPSDLGTR
+475 LGMKAKNPSDLGTR

-528 KMKNKEELG
+528 KMKNKEEFG
-537 QKIVVQGGTF
+537 NKIVVQGGTF

-561 RDVVRPNIAGLMGA
+561 REAVRPNIAGLMGA
-575 FGASL
+575 FGAALIS
-580 LAKEYAKENNL
+580 KEYAEEHAL
-591 EKSSLLSLQ
+591 QKSSLLSRQ
-600 DINGF
+600 DLNGF
-605 STTTNLT
+605 SVSTNLT

-635 SGNRCERPLGNKKKE
+635 SGNRCERPLGKVKT
-650 DVPNMFEYKYN
+650 DSAPNMFEYKYN
-661 RLFNYTPLEP
+661 RLFNYKPLEL
-671 SKATRGEIG
+671 SKAVRGEIG

-712 KKLYEKGMDTI
+712 KKLYEKGIDTI

-733 MVHGHIINLIEKGIK
+733 MVHGHIINLIEKGVK

-755 IFEEKESKKAQNQ
+755 IFEEKEDKKAQNQ

-782 NNLDILKEKKV
+782 NNLDILKEKNIN
-793 EMMIPFFSMASK
+793 MIIPFFSMASK

-812 SEEFKKYGV
+812 YEEFEKFGV
-821 SRKEAEIAVDAAW
+821 DRKEVEEAVDAAW

-848 KEVMDYLEKTGKT
+848 KEVMEWLEETGKT
-861 GIVVCG
+861 GIVLCG

-897 ASLTELEEGL
+897 ASLTSLEDGL

-951 VEEILSNYGK
+951 VQEILSNYGK
-961 VHTILK
+961 VHTLLK

-972 NMGAVKIRIRSLLA
+972 NMGAVRIRIRSLLA
-986 ALADKKRAL
+986 ALQDKKKAV
-995 KKIVKKKI
+995 KKIVKDKI
-1003 EYRKNQFTKK
+1003 EYRKNLFTKK

-1021 APQMSPIHFGLIKD
+1021 APQMSPIHFGLLKD
-1035 AFKSEGYNLEIL
+1035 AFGAEGYRLEVL
-1047 EETKEALNTGLQY
+1047 EETKEALNTGLQF

-1077 QALKSGKYDVNRTA
+1077 SALKSGKYNIHKTA
-1091 VMISQTGGSCRA
+1091 VLISQTGGSCRA
-1103 TNYVGFLKKALRD
+1103 TNYIGFLKKALKD

-1124 LSLNAVGYEKQEGFK
+1124 LSLNSMGYEAQEGFK
-1139 LTPKLIHKT
+1139 ITFKLAHKVL
-1148 MMAVSYGDIL
+1148 MAVSYGDIL
-1158 MKLLYHIRPYET
+1158 MKLLYHVRPYEK

-1179 DRWYEDVKPNIRNGK
+1179 EKWYEDVRENIRNGK
-1194 LLQFRNNLNRIVDEF
+1194 LLQFKKNLDNIVKDF
-1209 SYIKTTGEQKIRVGV
+1209 SEIAVTAEQKIKVGV

-1232 SPFANNHIVDFIES
+1232 SPFANNHIIDFIES

-1254 SLMSFINYCIY
+1254 SLMSFVNYCIY
-1265 SDNFLK
+1265 SDKFIQ
-1271 ERFKGKMATLQTKA
+1271 ERFYGKLAGIKAKA
-1285 ALALTGFY
+1285 ALAVTGFY

-1299 ALARCE
+1299 ALSRSE
-1305 RFKKEDFIGNIADKT
+1305 RFKQEDFIGKIADKT
-1320 SKFIS
+1320 SKYIS
-1325 IGHQSGEGWFLMG
+1325 IGHQSGEGWFLLG
-1338 EMIELIEHGVPNI
+1338 EMIEFIEYGVPNI

-1369 IKRLKESYSYSNI
+1369 IKKLKEEYSHSNI

-1410 LLENKK
+1410 LLTQKL

>member
-238 LEKEDIIFPENSQLF
+238 LEKDDIIFPENSQLF

-262 RENKKEFTLKELKE
+262 RENKKEFTLGELKE

-357 GNPLDNILNNLG
+357 GNPLDNILNNLRE
-369 DLYSKMGDRVTIKG
+369 LYSKMGDRVTIKG

-635 SGNRCERPLGNKKKE
+635 SGNRCERPLGNAKKE

-897 ASLTELEEGL
+897 ASLTELEDGL

-1209 SYIKTTGEQKIRVGV
+1209 SYIKTTGEQKIKVGV

-1410 LLENKK
+1410 LLENKQ